1 MTEKTDS
8 GNRHPRKKAVA
19 LRYDRDKDPAPIVV
33 GKGIGPIAEKLIKL
47 AKEHDIPIHEDADLI
62 EILSRLDLNE
72 KIPDSTYLVVA
83 EILAFIYRTNE
94 NYSVPSDSQG

>member
-33 GKGIGPIAEKLIKL
+33 GKGIGLVAEKLIEL

-72 KIPDSTYLVVA
+72 KIPASTYLVVA

-94 NYSVPSDSQG
+94 KYSVPSGNRG